1 MTFERK
7 KNKGGAPK
15 GNQNARKHGFYSK
28 TLTPRQQELFSQVS
42 RLKSFGPEI
51 ALLRVK
57 ILSILENDPKNFR
70 ALNLALSSMA
80 NLLRTSQCL
89 GKREDRA
96 LDATNELV
104 SSMIATYAPPDNKPC
119 PDLSR
124 VGPIERSQEV
134 VSRLISENNRA

>member
-1 MTFERK
+1 MTNDVK

-15 GNQNARKHGFYSK
+15 GNQNARKHGFYSSV
-28 TLTPRQQELFSQVS
+28 LTPRQQELFSQVS

-80 NLLRTSQCL
+80 NLLRTSQRL
-89 GKREDRA
+89 GNREARA
-96 LDATNELV
+96 LDATNKLV
-104 SSMIATYAPPDNKPC
+104 SSMMEAYTAPDIEAC
-119 PDLSR
+119 P
-124 VGPIERSQEV
+124 ERSRGI

>member
-1 MTFERK
+1 MTLGREKR
-7 KNKGGAPK
+7 KGGAPK
-15 GNQNARKHGFYSK
+15 GNQNARKHGFYSSV
-28 TLTPRQQELFSQVS
+28 LTPHQQELFSQVS

-80 NLLRTSQCL
+80 NLLRTSQRL
-89 GKREDRA
+89 GNREARA
-96 LDATNELV
+96 LDATNKLV
-104 SSMIATYAPPDNKPC
+104 SSMMEAYTAPDKEAC
-119 PDLSR
+119 P
-124 VGPIERSQEV
+124 ERSRGI